1 MILKEKKKKAL
12 IVPAQIKEGNNCAY
26 RSKAYVPKL
35 KMQCIFS
42 ASILLNITTKITTDA
57 GK

>member
-1 MILKEKKKKAL
+1 MILKKKKKAL